1 MSSQVVFEFTR
12 MKAAGKNGTIKP
24 DASGYYDV
32 ILGAFNI
39 HNASKAYYPFNE
51 VKNLFT
57 KSSDLMERVG
67 NGQLYGEW
75 GHPKPD
81 PGMSDR
87 EYLIK
92 LLTMHEEHTSHHI
105 RRIELDESF
114 KSPEGGMCVGVW
126 GSVKPYGPKGQHVQ
140 EGLNTPDINFAFSL
154 RSISQDRRAPD
165 GTLIKVPVKIQTYD
179 AVLEQGIGVADKVH
193 NPAVESKKHVFTV
206 SDIEG
211 ALELANRRGSGLESR
226 VCDLERILTVA
237 KNDVDKYIT
246 HQVTRDL
253 LGMKSTTKSKLLS
266 W

>member
-92 LLTMHEEHTSHHI
+92 LLTMHEEHTATTFVG
-105 RRIELDESF
+105 LNWM
-114 KSPEGGMCVGVW
+114 SPSNPQKGECVW
-126 GSVKPYGPKGQHVQ
+126 GYG
-140 EGLNTPDINFAFSL
+140 
-154 RSISQDRRAPD
+154 
-165 GTLIKVPVKIQTYD
+165 
-179 AVLEQGIGVADKVH
+179 AVSSRMVLKD
-193 NPAVESKKHVFTV
+193 NMSKK
-206 SDIEG
+206 G
-211 ALELANRRGSGLESR
+211 
-226 VCDLERILTVA
+226 
-237 KNDVDKYIT
+237 
-246 HQVTRDL
+246 
-253 LGMKSTTKSKLLS
+253 
-266 W
+266 